1 MGEVSKE
8 TVSLFRLGVL
18 QDNLSVRLLDL
29 ACEKINQR

>member
-8 TVSLFRLGVL
+8 TVSLFRLRVL
-18 QDNLSVRLLDL
+18 QDNLLVRLLDV

>member
-8 TVSLFRLGVL
+8 TVSLFRLGAL
-18 QDNLSVRLLDL
+18 QDNLLVRLLDL

>member
-8 TVSLFRLGVL
+8 TVLLFRLGVL
-18 QDNLSVRLLDL
+18 QDNLLVRLLDV

>member
-18 QDNLSVRLLDL
+18 QDNLLVRLLDL

>member
-8 TVSLFRLGVL
+8 TVSLFRLEVL
-18 QDNLSVRLLDL
+18 QDNLLVRLLDV

>member
-18 QDNLSVRLLDL
+18 QDNLLARLLDL